1 MNNNQSESYNS
12 RFRRMLY
19 GQIHRVGVLYLSN
32 YANEV
37 AYREDAKRWDNG
49 KIANDILEID
59 V

>member
-1 MNNNQSESYNS
+1 
-12 RFRRMLY
+12 MLY

>member
-1 MNNNQSESYNS
+1 
-12 RFRRMLY
+12 MLY

-37 AYREDAKRWDNG
+37 AYREDTKRWDNG